1 MSGPH
6 ILDRSFPQLFQE
18 GIIPPAEQPKFVTAL
33 KDMMDETRTASVEK
47 LAELQLPAAL
57 AKPVDMARVESERAQ
72 VLDSCNWQMANLL
85 RVCYFLR
92 LGCLVMLTL

>member
-57 AKPVDMARVESERAQ
+57 AKPVDMARVESERAG
-72 VLDSCNWQMANLL
+72 
-85 RVCYFLR
+85 VC
-92 LGCLVMLTL
+92 TLSPMPDGQLPKWIVARETTTNQQAS